1 MDSAMLVRTAAVVL
15 AVAALGGL
23 LMAGMRFAGTE
34 RPPSWLAMLHG
45 LLAGA
50 GLTLLLYAGFAV
62 GISRPAWIGIVLLV
76 LAALGGVFLNLAY
89 HDKRLP
95 LPKGIMIVHAL
106 VAVAGFGLVF
116 LAASVQA

>member
-1 MDSAMLVRTAAVVL
+1 
-15 AVAALGGL
+15 
-23 LMAGMRFAGTE
+23 MAGMRFAGTE

-116 LAASVQA
+116 LAAFVQT